1 MDYKKFLNRFRT
13 NTKTPHCSAVIL
25 AAGSSTRMGTDKS
38 VLTLDGIPVIIRAV
52 QAFEKHDLVDE
63 IIVVTKE
70 ESVPMIADLCAQ
82 YALKKVR
89 RVMAGGATRA
99 ESSLIGV
106 TAVDKKAEYIAIH
119 DGARPLITQKVI
131 TDALYA
137 ARDYHAA
144 VPVIPSTDTLRMVE
158 NGFIGGDVD
167 RDSVIRIQT
176 PQIFDA
182 DLIKGAL
189 TYAVDKNVTVTDDSS
204 AVRLTG
210 FKIKTVEGDVNNI
223 KLTTPEDVPVAEAI
237 LKEGGDFFQ

>member
-99 ESSLIGV
+99 ESSLSGV
-106 TAVDKKAEYIAIH
+106 TAVEKKAEYSAIH

-237 LKEGGDFFQ
+237 LKEGGDLFQ

>member
-38 VLTLDGIPVIIRAV
+38 VLILDGIPVIIRAV

-237 LKEGGDFFQ
+237 LKEGGDLFQ

>member
-189 TYAVDKNVTVTDDSS
+189 TYAVDKNVTITDDSS

-237 LKEGGDFFQ
+237 LKEGGDLFQ

>member
-52 QAFEKHDLVDE
+52 QAFEKYDLVDE

-237 LKEGGDFFQ
+237 LKEGGDLFQ

>member
-189 TYAVDKNVTVTDDSS
+189 TYAVDKNITVTDDSS

-237 LKEGGDFFQ
+237 LKEGGDLFQ